1 MIFYCPNC
9 WIRVKEDEKVCRGC
23 KADIEPLDHR
33 SYFEKM
39 VRALNHSERTTRL
52 RAAGGKSVTSGFS
65 VTLKMYPSSASLN
78 NAFVPVLAAV
88 LYDQFSLASSEGC
101 FFDIQ
106 ALPNNT
112 FNPILQ
118 ACLTMQTS
126 EECSS

>member
-9 WIRVKEDEKVCRGC
+9 WIRVKEDEKICHEC
-23 KADIEPLDHR
+23 KTDIEPLDHQ
-33 SYFEKM
+33 SYFEKL
-39 VRALNHSERTTRL
+39 VNALNHPEETTRH

-65 VTLKMYPSSASLN
+65 VTSKMCPSSAALN

-88 LYDQFSLASSEGC
+88 LSDQFSLASSEGC
-101 FFDIQ
+101 FFNIQ

>member
-1 MIFYCPNC
+1 MIFYCLKC
-9 WIRVKEDEKVCRGC
+9 WSRVKEDEKICHEC

-33 SYFEKM
+33 SYFEKLIG
-39 VRALNHSERTTRL
+39 ALNHFERTTRL
-52 RAAGGKSVTSGFS
+52 RAADGKSVTSGFP
-65 VTLKMYPSSASLN
+65 VTSKMCPSSAALN

-88 LYDQFSLASSEGC
+88 LSDQFSLASSEGC
-101 FFDIQ
+101 FFNSQ